1 MANICIM
8 MQKKSDKWQKIIGGG
23 GGKLTKI
30 LHFLDFRDNGGL
42 IFQTFFRKI
51 RNLYKIISEESF
63 LKKVF

>member
-23 GGKLTKI
+23 VKLTKI

-63 LKKVF
+63 LKNVF

>member
-8 MQKKSDKWQKIIGGG
+8 MQKKSDKWQKIIGGV
-23 GGKLTKI
+23 KLTKI